1 MSTRNGRV
9 RGASSELVAAARDL
23 RARQTPAERILWDA
37 LRGRKLDGFKFR
49 RQYPLG
55 SYVLDFVCVEQRLVV
70 ELDGAHHA
78 GEDQLRHDQ
87 QRTAHLEHFGYRV
100 VRYPNAVI
108 LSDLDTVL
116 DDLRFELARKARSP
130 R

>member
-1 MSTRNGRV
+1 MSIRNGRV
-9 RGASSELVAAARDL
+9 RGASSELVRAARDL
-23 RARQTPAERILWDA
+23 RASQTPAERILWDA

-78 GEDQLRHDQ
+78 RGDQLRRDQ
-87 QRTAHLEHFGYRV
+87 GRTAHLEQFGYRV

-108 LSDLDTVL
+108 FSDLDTVL
-116 DDLRFELARKARSP
+116 DDLRFELVRKTRSP